1 VSWYIEIS
9 RAIENIEK
17 QVEEVMNL
25 KETRH
30 IKLGLCINLERRT
43 SSSIA
48 DHLLEETISES
59 L

>member
-1 VSWYIEIS
+1 
-9 RAIENIEK
+9 
-17 QVEEVMNL
+17 MNL

-48 DHLLEETISES
+48 GHLLEETISES